1 MTIALLRVDER
12 LIHGQVTVGW
22 GSHLKPTRYVVVDD
36 TLAEP
41 GWEQE
46 LYSLGTPAGAVAE
59 FLSVEAARDRLAEFR
74 ATTEAVV
81 VLTRDL
87 DHMLRLAVGGL
98 LDGGSVNLGGI
109 HHHEGRT
116 QALPYLFL
124 SDADRDRIRRLLA
137 GGVDVSA
144 RELPGSHRT
153 PARDLLDD

>member
-22 GSHLKPTRYVVVDD
+22 GTHLKPTRYVVVDD
-36 TLAEP
+36 ALAEQ

-59 FLSVEAARDRLAEFR
+59 FLTVEDARRRLPDLR
-74 ATTEAVV
+74 ATSEAVV
-81 VLTRDL
+81 LLTRDL
-87 DHMLRLAVGGL
+87 DHMHRLSMGSALSG
-98 LDGGSVNLGGI
+98 DSVNLGGI
-109 HHHEGRT
+109 HYHEGRMRV
-116 QALPYLFL
+116 LPYLFL

-137 GGVDVSA
+137 SGVEVGA